1 MSTTD
6 VEVEMANAP
15 TPVETTVETT
25 EETTPSDEKGVDVDA
40 PASTESKSDAGSDAG
55 SDKEVIEVSEDVT
68 DVATTPKGKILF
80 LLQFYSIFFVKI

>member
-6 VEVEMANAP
+6 VEVEMASAP

-25 EETTPSDEKGVDVDA
+25 EETTDEKGVDVDA